1 MSRSAEDA
9 VITQLQL
16 QGFKSWR
23 DTGVIQMA
31 PLTGLFGTNSS
42 GKTAILQSLL
52 MFKQTVESAD
62 RSRVLHTGDDR
73 TYVDLGT
80 FYDVVHGHSLPGAI
94 RFIVEWSA
102 RRPVRLIERDE
113 GTSITSFG
121 VRQLRFDTTIE
132 YSGKGDTVDVREF
145 SYTVTRREANFRIGM
160 KLRDTG
166 LEARH
171 NDYELI
177 DDGNRLRAR
186 RGSPGLLPPPVKSY
200 GFPHEINAAYENA
213 YFLNDLVLAFEQ
225 LFQGLYYLGPLREY
239 PHRIYTWGGERP
251 QDVGQRGEL
260 AVPALLAARSR
271 SPEESERRREEPGV
285 QEQVARWLRELGLIH
300 SFSLRPIAKNR
311 KEYEVR
317 IRRSASA
324 AEVAITD
331 VGFGVSQIL
340 PVLVLCYYAP
350 EGATIL
356 LEQPEIHLHPSV
368 QAGLADVFI
377 DAIKTRKVQI
387 LLESHSEHLLRRL
400 QRRIAEAKLQPDQA
414 ALYFV
419 GLADGESRLEQL
431 NLDLFGNITNWPE
444 RFFGDEM
451 GELVAM
457 TEAAMRRQT
466 ASGGDAG

>member
-1 MSRSAEDA
+1 

-23 DTGVIQMA
+23 DTGAIQMA
-31 PLTGLFGTNSS
+31 PLTGFFGTNSS

-52 MFKQTVESAD
+52 MLKQTVESAD
-62 RSRVLHTGDDR
+62 RSRVLHTGDER

-80 FYDVVHGHSLPGAI
+80 FYDVVHGHSLPGAVSFTVKWALPTPLQI
-94 RFIVEWSA
+94 LDPEQEKRRTLFKIPELCLSA
-102 RRPVRLIERDE
+102 TTEHSGNGDRIY
-113 GTSITSFG
+113 
-121 VRQLRFDTTIE
+121 VRQFA
-132 YSGKGDTVDVREF
+132 YSFTQGETVYR
-145 SYTVTRREANFRIGM
+145 YGM
-160 KLRDTG
+160 KLKDEGGENGRSS
-166 LEARH
+166 
-171 NDYELI
+171 YELI
-177 DDGNRLRAR
+177 DEGYGLKRS
-186 RGSPGLLPPPVKSY
+186 RGRPWPLPAPVKCY
-200 GFPHEINAAYENA
+200 GFPDQVNATYQNA
-213 YFLNDLVLAFEQ
+213 GFLNDLVLSFEQ

-239 PHRIYTWGGERP
+239 PHRTYAWGGEQP
-251 QDVGQRGEL
+251 QDVGRRGEL
-260 AVPALLAARSR
+260 AVPALLAGRARDIKLSR
-271 SPEESERRREEPGV
+271 GRGRPRQAIDERIA
-285 QEQVARWLRELGLIH
+285 QWLSDLGLIH
-300 SFSLRPIAKNR
+300 SFSLRPIAENR

-317 IRRSASA
+317 VRRSASA

-350 EGATIL
+350 EGSIIL

-400 QRRIAEAKLQPDQA
+400 QRRIAETKLQSDQA

-431 NLDLFGNITNWPE
+431 NPDLFGNITNWPE

-457 TEAAMRRQT
+457 TEAAMQRQVE
-466 ASGGDAG
+466 AGGDAG

>member
-1 MSRSAEDA
+1 M
-9 VITQLQL
+9 ITQLQL
-16 QGFKSWR
+16 QGFKSWHN
-23 DTGVIQMA
+23 TGPIKMA
-31 PLTGLFGTNSS
+31 QLTGFFGTNSS

-80 FYDVVHGHSLPGAI
+80 IYDIIHGHHFPGAI
-94 RFIVEWSA
+94 TFAVKWTPTVPLIIPDPEQEKP
-102 RRPVRLIERDE
+102 RPLFRISELGFDAAIEH
-113 GTSITSFG
+113 
-121 VRQLRFDTTIE
+121 
-132 YSGKGDTVDVREF
+132 SGIGDRIYVREF
-145 SYTVTRREANFRIGM
+145 AYNFNQDEASYRFGM
-160 KLRDTG
+160 KLKDESADDERG
-166 LEARH
+166 G
-171 NDYELI
+171 YELA
-177 DDGNRLRAR
+177 DEGYSLKRS
-186 RGSPGLLPPPVKSY
+186 RGRPGSLPNPVKCY
-200 GFPHEINAAYENA
+200 GFPDQVNVAYQNAG
-213 YFLNDLVLAFEQ
+213 FLTDLVLAFEQ

-239 PHRIYTWGGERP
+239 PHRTYAWGGDQP

-271 SPEESERRREEPGV
+271 GQQVKKGTRRKTSVDER
-285 QEQVARWLRELGLIH
+285 VAQWLRELGLIH
-300 SFSLRPIAKNR
+300 SFSLRPIAENR

-317 IRRSASA
+317 VRRSSSAS
-324 AEVAITD
+324 EVAITD

-350 EGATIL
+350 EGSTIL

-400 QRRIAEAKLQPDQA
+400 QRRIAEDVLPPGQT

-419 GLADGESRLEQL
+419 SINNGASQLEQL
-431 NLDLFGNITNWPE
+431 QLDLFGNITNWPD

-457 TEAAMRRQT
+457 TEAAMRRQAET
-466 ASGGDAG
+466 G